1 MTYKKK
7 VDRNSRKEME
17 KKNNYTGFLKSRNL
31 KWTVI
36 VAAVIIIIVVVAV
49 TNPFFKPPQSIS
61 AGTYYKVSDRDLL
74 SNGSSGVYFLSWIGC
89 PIGATNSW
97 AIYYGINSTENI
109 SSHVQLHTAD
119 PSDVY
124 SNDTTG
130 QPGLLFKGDFSFTD
144 SGHKVTFYPLYIY
157 NETMSGTTANKTIT
171 GSLASY
177 GLSLVNSTYPPAVA
191 AIFNKYAS
199 DITYKGHLTTT
210 VLITGPHGAYIFNS
224 YMYSVVSGGVLG
236 SGSPDHGN
244 WTPHTPQYV
253 MSHLG
258 TATNVQGGA
267 TAFMQHI
274 AKVE

>member
-1 MTYKKK
+1 VTYRKKDDK
-7 VDRNSRKEME
+7 TSRKQLE

-36 VAAVIIIIVVVAV
+36 VAAIIIIIVVLAV

-61 AGTYYKVSDRDLL
+61 AGSYYKVSDSDLL

-89 PIGATNSW
+89 PIGATDSW

-124 SNDTTG
+124 SNETTG
-130 QPGLLFKGDFSFTD
+130 QPGLLFTGDFSFTD
-144 SGHKVTFYPLYIY
+144 SGHKVTFYPLYMY
-157 NETMSGTTANKTIT
+157 NETMSGTTANKPIN
-171 GSLASY
+171 GSLVSY
-177 GLSLVNSTYPPAVA
+177 GLSLVNLTYPSAVA

-199 DITYKGHLTTT
+199 DISYDNHLTTT
-210 VLITGPHGAYIFNS
+210 VLITGPHGSYIFNS
-224 YMYSVVSGGVLG
+224 YMYPVVSGGVLG
-236 SGSPDHGN
+236 SGTADHGD
-244 WTPHTPQYV
+244 WDPHTPQYV

-258 TATNVQGGA
+258 TATNVQSGA
-267 TAFMQHI
+267 TSFMEHI
-274 AKVE
+274 AKAQ